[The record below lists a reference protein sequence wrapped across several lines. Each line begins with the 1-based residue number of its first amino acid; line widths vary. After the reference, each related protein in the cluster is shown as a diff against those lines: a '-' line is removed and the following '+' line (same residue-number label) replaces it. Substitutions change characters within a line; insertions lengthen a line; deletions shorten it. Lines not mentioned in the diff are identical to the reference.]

1 MGTHSTTTN
10 QQVGLRIT
18 EMCREAS
25 KMSQND
31 VGEEQQKVD
40 TGGEAACWKARLLLS
55 HCERTA
61 TVSSA
66 EREREM
72 REREKK
78 DEEKEKVS
86 ATNFTRKKK
95 WQLLISAVK
104 KMCRGRSGCVKS
116 VEDSQNGFR
125 RCFSK

>member
-25 KMSQND
+25 KVSQND

-66 EREREM
+66 ERERA
-72 REREKK
+72 RERKK
-78 DEEKEKVS
+78 
-86 ATNFTRKKK
+86 R
-95 WQLLISAVK
+95 
-104 KMCRGRSGCVKS
+104 RGK
-116 VEDSQNGFR
+116 
-125 RCFSK
+125 